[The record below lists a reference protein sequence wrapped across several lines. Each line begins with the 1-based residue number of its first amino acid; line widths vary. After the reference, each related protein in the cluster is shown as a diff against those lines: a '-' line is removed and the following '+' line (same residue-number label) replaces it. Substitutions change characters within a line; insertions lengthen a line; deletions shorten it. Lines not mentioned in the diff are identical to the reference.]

1 MARMVKLY
9 AICYQPYA
17 KYRAL
22 SSLETEFFSNVLLGP
37 FTLSQSKGARS
48 DRGES
53 TVTIH

>member
-22 SSLETEFFSNVLLGP
+22 SSLETEFFSNVLPGP

-48 DRGES
+48 DRR
-53 TVTIH
+53 IDRYHP